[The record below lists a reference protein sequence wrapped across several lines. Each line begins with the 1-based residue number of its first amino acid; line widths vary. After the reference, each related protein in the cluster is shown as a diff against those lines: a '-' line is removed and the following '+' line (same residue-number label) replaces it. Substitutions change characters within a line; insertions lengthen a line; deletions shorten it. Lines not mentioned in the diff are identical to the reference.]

1 MYSGLVSFQS
11 RKFLETDGF
20 YRYGSSTFL
29 LVSYKYKSQNINIER
44 ENAITFL
51 SWINTANIHESYP

>member
-51 SWINTANIHESYP
+51 S